1 MRGITR
7 DSVVEMFDRK
17 LIYVFAVVTVLTVV
31 IVLLSGSIDGQFQMQ
46 TGGGMDVDDIS
57 EVLGDPVVR
66 IFEVFVSFL
75 VFLAVLGTAGVIP
88 TMLEKG
94 RADYYLSKPISR
106 AALFLN
112 KFMGVLIVYGLVIVL
127 CGAIVYISL
136 CLVHGIFNIHIVYL
150 FIFSLLSFIIWY
162 SITAFAG
169 VVFNSGAIAIMS
181 AFIIWILQL
190 ILGGRELV
198 KGLVDSKPVHYI
210 VDTFYY
216 IIPKTSEIS
225 DMSVRMAISREIYD
239 WMPLYSSLLFALA
252 LIYVTIHIFK
262 RKNY

>member
-17 LIYVFAVVTVLTVV
+17 LIYVFAVVTVLTVL
-31 IVLLSGSIDGQFQMQ
+31 IVLMSGSLDGQIRMQ
-46 TGGGMDVDDIS
+46 TGGGMDVDDIN

-66 IFEVFVSFL
+66 IFEFFVSFL
-75 VFLAVLGTAGVIP
+75 VFLAVMGTAGVIP

-106 AALFLN
+106 TVLFLN
-112 KFMGVLIVYGLVIVL
+112 KFVGVLIVYGLTIILCGVIVYL
-127 CGAIVYISL
+127 SL

-169 VVFNSGAIAIMS
+169 VVFNSSAIAIMS
-181 AFIIWILQL
+181 AFIIWILQKV
-190 ILGGRELV
+190 LGTREWI
-198 KGLVDSKPVHYI
+198 KALVDSQPVHYI

-216 IIPKTSEIS
+216 IIPKTGEIS
-225 DMSVRMAISREIYD
+225 DMSVRMATSREIRD
-239 WMPLYSSLLFALA
+239 WMPLYSSLLFALV
-252 LIYVTIHIFK
+252 LIYLTVYIFK